1 MVLESTKI
9 ISERLGKER
18 RAATEVR
25 DGDREGGSLN
35 VTTWIRFIM
44 SGVVMLPCWMNGTS
58 RAHRETVCSSDG
70 VSDARICIPRRANA
84 RRRRIRPRAS

>member
-58 RAHRETVCSSDG
+58 RAHRETVAKTNSAASELN
-70 VSDARICIPRRANA
+70 SLSTRERAW
-84 RRRRIRPRAS
+84 RLLS